1 MVAEEMKNR
10 GVHFIHQA
18 KPKKIDKQAN
28 GRLLVHWVDNVC
40 LDNYITVY
48 KDIKSL
54 INQFINICFFQ
65 NGKVHRD
72 DYDTV
77 LFAIGRQALTKELKL
92 ENAGVKVLS
101 ENGKIDAENE
111 QTNVPNIYA
120 VGDVLHVRY

>member
-1 MVAEEMKNR
+1 MVRSIVLRGFDQQIVNMVAEEMKNR

-54 INQFINICFFQ
+54 IN
-65 NGKVHRD
+65 
-72 DYDTV
+72 
-77 LFAIGRQALTKELKL
+77 
-92 ENAGVKVLS
+92 
-101 ENGKIDAENE
+101 
-111 QTNVPNIYA
+111 
-120 VGDVLHVRY
+120 

>member
-1 MVAEEMKNR
+1 MNGLGYDTTVMVRSIVLRGFDQQIVNMVAEEMKNR

-54 INQFINICFFQ
+54 IN
-65 NGKVHRD
+65 
-72 DYDTV
+72 
-77 LFAIGRQALTKELKL
+77 
-92 ENAGVKVLS
+92 
-101 ENGKIDAENE
+101 
-111 QTNVPNIYA
+111 
-120 VGDVLHVRY
+120 